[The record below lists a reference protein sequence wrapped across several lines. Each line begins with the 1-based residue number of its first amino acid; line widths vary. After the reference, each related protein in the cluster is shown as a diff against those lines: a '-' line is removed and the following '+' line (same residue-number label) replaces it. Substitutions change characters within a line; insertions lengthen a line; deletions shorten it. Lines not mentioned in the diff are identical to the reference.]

1 MTDVQLEYS
10 LYTCDHFFLIKF
22 ITYKIKNKERER
34 ERERE
39 REEKLKLPS
48 SHRVPV
54 ADFLVRSSIS
64 IKVTGILSLLSIR
77 KPLGLLSSNLFRNIV
92 MKGTKEF
99 SARYLTK

>member
-10 LYTCDHFFLIKF
+10 LCTCDHFFLIKF
-22 ITYKIKNKERER
+22 ITYKIKERER
-34 ERERE
+34 ERER
-39 REEKLKLPS
+39 EKLKLPS

-64 IKVTGILSLLSIR
+64 MKVTGILSLLSIR
-77 KPLGLLSSNLFRNIV
+77 KPLGLFSSNLFRNIV

>member
-22 ITYKIKNKERER
+22 ITYKIKNRER

-39 REEKLKLPS
+39 RENDKLKLPS

-54 ADFLVRSSIS
+54 ADFVVRSSIS
-64 IKVTGILSLLSIR
+64 KVTGILSLLSVR
-77 KPLGLLSSNLFRNIV
+77 KPLGLLTCLEI
-92 MKGTKEF
+92 
-99 SARYLTK
+99 L

>member
-10 LYTCDHFFLIKF
+10 LCTCDHFFLIKF
-22 ITYKIKNKERER
+22 ITYKIKNKEREK
-34 ERERE
+34 ER
-39 REEKLKLPS
+39 EKLKLPS

>member
-39 REEKLKLPS
+39 RE
-48 SHRVPV
+48 
-54 ADFLVRSSIS
+54 
-64 IKVTGILSLLSIR
+64 IKAAIQS
-77 KPLGLLSSNLFRNIV
+77 
-92 MKGTKEF
+92 
-99 SARYLTK
+99 

>member
-34 ERERE
+34 EREG
-39 REEKLKLPS
+39 EKLKLPS

-99 SARYLTK
+99 SAMYLTK

>member
-34 ERERE
+34 
-39 REEKLKLPS
+39 EKLKLPS

-99 SARYLTK
+99 STRYLTK

>member
-22 ITYKIKNKERER
+22 ITYKIKERER
-34 ERERE
+34 ERER
-39 REEKLKLPS
+39 EKLKLPS
-48 SHRVPV
+48 SHRMPV